1 MQPRIL
7 LVEDHP
13 TMREAMRLIL
23 DGHGYTIDQA
33 GDGAT
38 ALERIRADRPDL
50 VFLDLHIPGLDGPDV
65 LRAIREDE
73 ATRDLHVIVVTATGE
88 EGKAE
93 ALALG
98 ADGYVTKPFS
108 PVELL
113 ETVRLALARAEMPP
127 ANPTASVDPTAPPTA
142 RSNAPPP
149 PQTAP
154 PEA

>member
-1 MQPRIL
+1 MEPRIL

-13 TMREAMRLIL
+13 TMREAMRLVL

-38 ALERIRADRPDL
+38 ALERIRTDRPDL

-65 LRAIREDE
+65 LRAIRDDA

-93 ALALG
+93 AFALG

-113 ETVRLALARAEMPP
+113 ETVRLALARPTSPP
-127 ANPTASVDPTAPPTA
+127 ADATAPSAQTAPPTA
-142 RSNAPPP
+142 RTNP
-149 PQTAP
+149 TAP

>member
-1 MQPRIL
+1 
-7 LVEDHP
+7 
-13 TMREAMRLIL
+13 MREAMRLVL

-38 ALERIRADRPDL
+38 ALERIRTDRPDL

-65 LRAIREDE
+65 LRAIRDDE

-113 ETVRLALARAEMPP
+113 ETVRVALARS
-127 ANPTASVDPTAPPTA
+127 TASPSIPAAPP
-142 RSNAPPP
+142 N
-149 PQTAP
+149 QTATPPNPAEP